1 MKTLARCAHRGFWLG
16 LVLAMLSVVVRAQ
29 TSHGLAEVR
38 IRGDVR
44 RIQPMADGS
53 FVLGGFT
60 AFFNGVRDDQL
71 IRVRPDG
78 TRVAFPV
85 TVGGSIQAM
94 ALSGQWLYLGGDF
107 QVVNGVSCP
116 FVARVN
122 ASSGAVD
129 ATWRPAPNGDI
140 LDLAVVP
147 NGVVLSGSFSR
158 LAGLPRQ
165 RLALVSA
172 DGPGRPVESWRCDA
186 NDQVDRVLFHQGW
199 LYTAGRFTT
208 LGGLQRQ
215 YLARVVPGS
224 GTVDGAWNPV
234 PTADVYDLAADGTH
248 LYCAG
253 AFSRIGLANTP
264 TLARMP
270 LNTVS
275 ADPSWA
281 PQPDSLVARIC
292 ISGDSVYA
300 SGNFTSISG
309 LPQKYLARIPKS
321 SGLAD
326 LNWRPAF
333 DGGVLALV
341 PDGVNGCWAGGR
353 FDSGVG
359 GGCGFAHFTKEQGT
373 AAPTYPARVENVGA
387 VTVIRPDPTTGGWL
401 VGGNFDTVN
410 GLSRRALFR
419 LGPDRTV
426 AVSWSGGLMGP
437 YPAVEAMDVI
447 GEQGEVL
454 IGGQFEVNGLAGEL
468 LYNCLRLRL
477 TSGAVVT
484 TFRPQPDGKVYCI
497 VRDGGTWLLGGEFN
511 FLGPQLARHLTRIA
525 TDGRADPSFAPEPNG
540 AVRVILRNGEE
551 TYLGGE
557 FTGFVTGAS
566 VFPLPYL
573 ARLNLTSPDLAWQP
587 RPNQAVFAL
596 AMEGNNLYVGGRF
609 DRMARVRRRHL
620 AQLPMGGAG
629 TPTIWNPAPDQE
641 VNALRIDRG
650 NLYVGGAFVTIGDYV
665 WPKLAR
671 FPLLALGEGLDI
683 NFLTTGDNGA
693 VYAIEPLPSG
703 ELLVGGSFTGWDND
717 PNRRSL
723 VAIGHPTGNAPEPK
737 GLATVPEGTD
747 ETLADYFATSPT
759 RAVGQVDP
767 LPANEGP
774 GLVWNERPGLPR
786 GMVARVQWSEDLTTW
801 RESGEPTPGG
811 TWHVAIAADGQR
823 RTARA
828 TRGAQESPP
837 AGVFLR
843 VVITP
848 GEASS
853 SRLLQ

>member
-1 MKTLARCAHRGFWLG
+1 
-16 LVLAMLSVVVRAQ
+16 
-29 TSHGLAEVR
+29 
-38 IRGDVR
+38 
-44 RIQPMADGS
+44 MADGS

-60 AFFNGVRDDQL
+60 SYFNGVRDEQL

-78 TRVAFPV
+78 TRVPFPV
-85 TVGGSIQAM
+85 RVGGSVQAL
-94 ALSGQWLYLGGDF
+94 ALADRWLYIGGDF

-116 FVARVN
+116 FVARVDATN
-122 ASSGAVD
+122 GVVD

-140 LDLAVVP
+140 LDLAAMP

-165 RLALVSA
+165 RLALVSST
-172 DGPGRPVESWRCDA
+172 GSGHVVESWRCDA
-186 NDQVDRVLFHQGW
+186 NDQVERVLFHQGW
-199 LYTAGRFTT
+199 LYLGGRFTT
-208 LGGLQRQ
+208 LGGVPRQ
-215 YLARVVPGS
+215 YLARVVPGN
-224 GTVDGAWNPV
+224 GALDGWNPV

-275 ADPSWA
+275 ADPTWA

-292 ISGDSVYA
+292 LSGDSVYA
-300 SGNFTSISG
+300 SGNFTAISG

-359 GGCGFAHFTKEQGT
+359 GGCGFAHFLKEQGT
-373 AAPTYPARVENVGA
+373 AAPVYPARVENVGA
-387 VTVIRPDPTTGGWL
+387 VTVIRADPTTGGWL

-426 AVSWSGGLMGP
+426 VTTWNAGLLGP
-437 YPAVEAMDVI
+437 YPVVEAMDVI

-454 IGGQFEVNGLAGEL
+454 IGGQFEVTGLAGEL

-477 TSGAVVT
+477 GSGQVVT

-511 FLGPQLARHLTRIA
+511 FLGPQGAKYLTRIF

-540 AVRVILRNGEE
+540 AVRVILRNGDE

-573 ARLNLTSPDLAWQP
+573 ARLNLTAPDLAWQP

-620 AQLPMGGAG
+620 AQLPLGGAG
-629 TPTIWNPAPDQE
+629 TPTFWNPAPDLE

-650 NLYVGGAFVTIGDYV
+650 QLYVGGAFFTIGDYV

-671 FPLLALGEGLDI
+671 FPLLGLGEGLDL
-683 NFLTTGDNGA
+683 NFLTTGENGA

-703 ELLVGGSFTGWDND
+703 DLLVGGSFSGWDND
-717 PNRRSL
+717 FNRRSL
-723 VAIGHPTGNAPEPK
+723 LAITQPTGNAPLPE
-737 GLATVPEGTD
+737 GLKPVPEGTD
-747 ETLADYFATSPT
+747 ETLADYFAAPT
-759 RAVGQVDP
+759 AGAVGQVTP
-767 LPANEGP
+767 LPVGEGP
-774 GLVWNERPGLPR
+774 GLVWQENAGLPR
-786 GMVARVQWSEDLTTW
+786 GMVARVQWSEDLMTW
-801 RESGEPTPGG
+801 RESGEVGPDG
-811 TWHVAIAADGQR
+811 TWRVAIAAEGQR
-823 RTARA
+823 RTARVA
-828 TRGAQESPP
+828 NDLESGPVPP
-837 AGVFLR
+837 VFLR
-843 VVITP
+843 VVVTP
-848 GEASS
+848 GEGLS